1 MKRKWEVT
9 LILYFKSSIY
19 FLRRKVI
26 SKKGIVLFSY
36 FYYTSMTVDICDRH
50 GHTYCL
56 IWSSDQKDK
65 QNNSAKNSYLSST
78 TSIILARIIWS
89 WQCCKLLVD
98 NIANGIA
105 FKKIFTFLTELGN
118 FKQNFFWRQC
128 RWQCCQTKVCSIVK
142 SRWFWPLP
150 FPEVF

>member
-65 QNNSAKNSYLSST
+65 QNNSAKSSYLSST
-78 TSIILARIIWS
+78 TYKYHVVSISIIGTIIVSIFLVCTYCPYDNVVTGLCLVCDVKDVYEINHYLELW
-89 WQCCKLLVD
+89 KNIFFLLL
-98 NIANGIA
+98 
-105 FKKIFTFLTELGN
+105 FMLLG
-118 FKQNFFWRQC
+118 
-128 RWQCCQTKVCSIVK
+128 
-142 SRWFWPLP
+142 
-150 FPEVF
+150 